1 MFIDDTFF
9 KFLYKV
15 IQFKKFYMH
24 ETVKNLISIQSLINS
39 KLLELK
45 EKSRI
50 PKIIAVSKT
59 FKIDHILPLIQ
70 YGHLDFGENK
80 VQEAIEKWTVI
91 KNQNK
96 NIRLHL
102 IGKLQ
107 TNKVKFA
114 VKIFDYIHSLD
125 NEKLAKKIA
134 EEQIKQ
140 NVRPKIFIQVNLGNE
155 SQKSGIIKENLYDFY
170 NFSKGLDLNI
180 IGVMCIPPFNEDST
194 KFFSQMGELSEI
206 INLKELSMGMSSDY
220 LNAIEYKATYLRIG
234 SNIFGHRG

>member
-1 MFIDDTFF
+1 
-9 KFLYKV
+9 
-15 IQFKKFYMH
+15 
-24 ETVKNLISIQSLINS
+24 
-39 KLLELK
+39 LLELE

-70 YGHLDFGENK
+70 HGHLDFGENK
-80 VQEAIEKWTVI
+80 VQEAIEKWTDI

-96 NIRLHL
+96 SINLHL

-134 EEQIKQ
+134 EEQVKQ
-140 NVRPKIFIQVNLGNE
+140 NVKPKIFIQINLGNE
-155 SQKSGIIKENLYDFY
+155 SQKSGIIKENLLDFY
-170 NFSKGLDLNI
+170 NFSKDLGLNI
-180 IGVMCIPPFNEDST
+180 IGIMCIPPFNEDST
-194 KFFSQMGELSEI
+194 KFFSKMSELNEI

-220 LNAIEYKATYLRIG
+220 LNAIEYKSTYLRIG
-234 SNIFGHRG
+234 SNIFGQRG

>member
-1 MFIDDTFF
+1 
-9 KFLYKV
+9 
-15 IQFKKFYMH
+15 MH

-70 YGHLDFGENK
+70 YGHLDFSENK
-80 VQEAIEKWTVI
+80 VQEAIEKWTDI
-91 KNQNK
+91 KSQNK

-125 NEKLAKKIA
+125 NEKLAKKIV
-134 EEQIKQ
+134 EEQVKQ
-140 NVRPKIFIQVNLGNE
+140 NVKPKIFIQINLGNE
-155 SQKSGIIKENLYDFY
+155 SQKSGIIKENLLDFY
-170 NFSKGLDLNI
+170 NFSKNLGLNI
-180 IGVMCIPPFNEDST
+180 IGIMCIPPFNEDSS
-194 KFFSQMGELSEI
+194 KFFSQMSELNEI
-206 INLKELSMGMSSDY
+206 INQKELSMGMSSDY
-220 LNAIEYKATYLRIG
+220 LNAIEYKSTFLRIG
-234 SNIFGHRG
+234 SNIFGQRD

>member
-1 MFIDDTFF
+1 
-9 KFLYKV
+9 
-15 IQFKKFYMH
+15 MH

-80 VQEAIEKWTVI
+80 VQEAIEKWTDV

-96 NIRLHL
+96 NINLHL

-114 VKIFDYIHSLD
+114 LKIFDYIHSLD
-125 NEKLAKKIA
+125 NEKLAKKIS
-134 EEQIKQ
+134 EEQAKQ
-140 NVRPKIFIQVNLGNE
+140 NVKPKIFIQINLGNE
-155 SQKSGIIKENLYDFY
+155 SQKSGIVKENLLDFY
-170 NFSKGLDLNI
+170 NFSKDLGLNV
-180 IGVMCIPPFNEDST
+180 IGIMCIPPFNEDST
-194 KFFSQMGELSEI
+194 KFFSQMSELNEI
-206 INLKELSMGMSSDY
+206 INLKELSMGMSSDF
-220 LNAIEYKATYLRIG
+220 LNAIEHKSTYLRIG
-234 SNIFGHRG
+234 SNIFGQRD

>member
-1 MFIDDTFF
+1 
-9 KFLYKV
+9 
-15 IQFKKFYMH
+15 MH

-80 VQEAIEKWTVI
+80 VQEAIEKWTDTI
-91 KNQNK
+91 HQNK
-96 NIRLHL
+96 DIRLHL

-134 EEQIKQ
+134 AEQAKQ
-140 NVRPKIFIQVNLGNE
+140 NVKPKIFIQINLGNE
-155 SQKSGIIKENLYDFY
+155 SQKSGIKKENLLDFY
-170 NFSKGLDLNI
+170 NFSKDLGLNI
-180 IGVMCIPPFNEDST
+180 IGIMCIPPFDEDST
-194 KFFSQMGELSEI
+194 KYFSQLSELNAI

-234 SNIFGHRG
+234 SNIFGLRG